1 MSLAQGR
8 PLPYFS
14 SAVTAE
20 AAVKMAAPR
29 KLEMRMV
36 VAIEVA
42 NVIQK
47 SRLWDDIC
55 IGECLVGCSTR
66 RLRHFGKA
74 MRDARRLI
82 GMSHSVSR
90 AASIL
95 SRPIEDQICGL
106 EQDWYACKVI
116 HSDPLYPMGSHLAN
130 SGLDTCVLRINTLAG
145 SVEADSFEMEHRSH
159 SRIRRPAYGQVEC
172 KLRHANFSNE
182 SVKDRCDD
190 TRLAVM
196 RYLPKVSS
204 FYGTAPLL
212 TQTVSRSKHT

>member
-1 MSLAQGR
+1 MSEHSHEVKQISLAQGR

-36 VAIEVA
+36 VVIEVA
-42 NVIQK
+42 NVVQW
-47 SRLWDDIC
+47 SRLCDDIC
-55 IGECLVGCSTR
+55 IGECLAGCSTR

-82 GMSHSVSR
+82 GISHSVSR

-116 HSDPLYPMGSHLAN
+116 HSDPLYLMSSHLT
-130 SGLDTCVLRINTLAG
+130 SSEFDTYIRATHGNALAG
-145 SVEADSFEMEHRSH
+145 TLQADSSKIEHRSQ
-159 SRIRRPAYGQVEC
+159 SGIRRPAYGQVEC
-172 KLRHANFSNE
+172 KLRYAIFSDE
-182 SVKDRCDD
+182 IIKDRCE
-190 TRLAVM
+190 
-196 RYLPKVSS
+196 
-204 FYGTAPLL
+204 
-212 TQTVSRSKHT
+212 